1 MIKTITETTTRS
13 QLQKSNLLGGG
24 RLWENDETMDKK
36 RIKGRRGVTSWH
48 NTAKSLRLSPVGKSD
63 VCVAKQRVLTW
74 GGPVVGND
82 GGKSAEIVV
91 MADKSGAYRPFGS
104 RVPQGARGSL
114 KLETDQDNGMKDR
127 TEKEFTNRAKDGRL
141 RVSQTWPALPPRA
154 FTRETDVV
162 SGISQLIA
170 TGSYRRAARAGV

>member
-74 GGPVVGND
+74 GDPVVGND
-82 GGKSAEIVV
+82 DGKSAEIVV
-91 MADKSGAYRPFGS
+91 MADKSGAYSPFGS
-104 RVPQGARGSL
+104 RVPQGACGSL
-114 KLETDQDNGMKDR
+114 KLETDQCNGVKDR
-127 TEKEFTNRAKDGRL
+127 TEKESTNQTKDGRL
-141 RVSQTWPALPPRA
+141 RVSQTWPALLPSA
-154 FTRETDVV
+154 FVREKDVD
-162 SGISQLIA
+162 SGISQFIA
-170 TGSYRRAARAGV
+170 TGSYRRAVRAGV